1 MPLLP
6 NHTQKVSEPKDYLLH
21 LFDHHVTLTK
31 AYFTC
36 PACIAICIYDK
47 NTYPADYTEVHSQAS
62 ALIMLFTETATHI
75 RAQQA

>member
-1 MPLLP
+1 
-6 NHTQKVSEPKDYLLH
+6 VSEPKDYLLH

>member
-6 NHTQKVSEPKDYLLH
+6 NHTPSVRTKGLSAPSLRPPRNPYKSVLHMPGVHCHLYLQ
-21 LFDHHVTLTK
+21 
-31 AYFTC
+31 
-36 PACIAICIYDK
+36 